1 MPGTFPVA
9 SKILHKYEQDRAYRL
24 HRQKVSTIKPKVA
37 TKGPRKYPHLILSL
51 KKIQLEEEKQAEV
64 DHENRLLLH
73 KMTNIMKNRAQVDNW
88 NEYEPRSLNYI
99 ARERHIRD
107 IQSENIGIAKRLE
120 KAQPVIKAD
129 DLEKDYQH
137 KRYLQTL
144 WNENAK
150 DYEEVTPRHH
160 RFKELKRSKDGIEGE
175 DDYDNDFE
183 DDDSKSKKR
192 EKLPPLTEDRTSKS
206 IKYSYN
212 PYTNKTSS
220 SNDSLPRIDSK
231 KTEREKLFMYY
242 GDAPPDDKKQIR
254 LPVVSKKSVY
264 QNKNHGASKLTASES
279 RLRSVNIKSDG
290 PFSYSGEVPLHKDTD
305 DVIEIPAADR
315 VKTAESS
322 LSAITEAEFVD
333 PLLFHKSHS
342 SCQNEQISN
351 VKPSS
356 ATYENVQ
363 NDCQQHSSLQN
374 HKTVADGMKKKEKTD
389 SNISSSKPVN
399 DFVDVTSVSVNQ
411 HTFLDNGGINPYQVK
426 MSKMESDENI
436 SVDKQGEIQNT
447 SSLTDCIPNK
457 GIGDGMNCMFSN
469 GTQSSTN
476 TTSCDQHEGDGTTP
490 TGPNCTNNIQARS
503 TVFGICTDDD
513 EVSPTNPT
521 DNDCKQLFKVAKQLA
536 APPDILIK
544 TLVKKTPKQR
554 QQTKERFKEMYDLE
568 LVSEL
573 KEGLGPEWHPL
584 IDALLND
591 STSSGAKKL
600 HDALE
605 EGDYSQT
612 VEILCSSN
620 KSAMAD
626 LKESYKKEYAVSL
639 ESDIKDKTD
648 DPEQALLLI
657 LQKGLKEDSGKV
669 DEKTAGKDA
678 EQLNETGEGRWSSSS
693 GKFLKLLST
702 KSLAHLRVVLNLY
715 TVETGGRDATDDIKK
730 ECSKNYA
737 DAVVTLLQ
745 QVRGAETHYADQLFK
760 NMGPTNPVF
769 IDILVNKN
777 EGDMAAIRKEYK
789 KKYDAELPDDV
800 KHKCKGH
807 PTEKVMVELAGKS
820 KGGKGQKKGSTTAAP
835 PPSKKPGAKKPA
847 EKGSQKGQEGEQKK
861 DNPLS
866 KPTPR
871 VTADAAQQKK
881 DKEKNAEKEK
891 KQKEEE
897 QKNKNG
903 TVQASAHSDP
913 EEDCLALYDA
923 MKGLGTDED
932 AIIEIIPHRS
942 NSQRQ
947 TLKKKYKEKYKKDLA
962 SELQSELTGD
972 FEEII
977 LALMMTPVEYD
988 AYCLHEAMDGMG
1000 TTEST
1005 LIGIICT
1012 RNAKEKQA
1020 IKEQYKK
1027 AYKKD
1032 LEKDVIG
1039 DTSGGFTDL
1048 LLELLKG
1055 EREQGTSVNQK
1066 QAQDDAKKLSG
1077 NGKEKKI
1084 DLNSKEFM
1092 EIMTKRNKAQLRATF
1107 DEYKKLMGH
1116 DIYQGIANSMSG
1128 DAEDAYIGLVTV
1140 VEDPVGFYADRLSRA
1155 FSGVGT
1161 NDSMLIRIVVS
1172 RSEIDLAEIK
1182 VKYKELSGKTL
1193 RSSIESECSGDYKK
1207 ILLEIVGE

>member
-129 DLEKDYQH
+129 DLEKEYQH
-137 KRYLQTL
+137 KRYLQSL

-160 RFKELKRSKDGIEGE
+160 KFKELKRSKDGIEGE
-175 DDYDNDFE
+175 DDYDEDFE

-242 GDAPPDDKKQIR
+242 GDAPP
-254 LPVVSKKSVY
+254 
-264 QNKNHGASKLTASES
+264 G
-279 RLRSVNIKSDG
+279 
-290 PFSYSGEVPLHKDTD
+290 
-305 DVIEIPAADR
+305 
-315 VKTAESS
+315 
-322 LSAITEAEFVD
+322 
-333 PLLFHKSHS
+333 
-342 SCQNEQISN
+342 
-351 VKPSS
+351 
-356 ATYENVQ
+356 
-363 NDCQQHSSLQN
+363 
-374 HKTVADGMKKKEKTD
+374 
-389 SNISSSKPVN
+389 
-399 DFVDVTSVSVNQ
+399 
-411 HTFLDNGGINPYQVK
+411 
-426 MSKMESDENI
+426 DE
-436 SVDKQGEIQNT
+436 
-447 SSLTDCIPNK
+447 
-457 GIGDGMNCMFSN
+457 
-469 GTQSSTN
+469 
-476 TTSCDQHEGDGTTP
+476 
-490 TGPNCTNNIQARS
+490 
-503 TVFGICTDDD
+503 DDD

-536 APPDILIK
+536 APPDVIIK

-568 LVSEL
+568 LVPEL
-573 KEGLGPEWHPL
+573 KEGLGPEWHLL
-584 IDALLND
+584 IDALLTD

-800 KHKCKGH
+800 KHKVKGH
-807 PTEKVMVELAGKS
+807 PTEKIMVELAGKS
-820 KGGKGQKKGSTTAAP
+820 KGGKIDEQKGQKKGSTTAAP
-835 PPSKKPGAKKPA
+835 PPSKKPAAKRPA
-847 EKGSQKGQEGEQKK
+847 ENQSQKGQEGEQKK

-871 VTADAAQQKK
+871 VTADAKQQKK

-903 TVQASAHSDP
+903 TVQASSNSDP
-913 EEDCLALYDA
+913 DEDVLALYDA

-962 SELQSELTGD
+962 KELQSELTGD

-988 AYCLHEAMDGMG
+988 AYCLHDAMNGMG

-1039 DTSGGFTDL
+1039 DTSGGFTAL

-1066 QAQDDAKKLSG
+1066 QAQEDAKKLSG
-1077 NGKEKKI
+1077 DEEVEVENGKEKKI
-1084 DLNSKEFM
+1084 DLNSKEFV
-1092 EIMTKRNKAQLRATF
+1092 EIMTKRNKAQLKATF
-1107 DEYKKLMGH
+1107 EEYKKLMGH

-1155 FSGVGT
+1155 FSGLGT

-1182 VKYKELSGKTL
+1182 VKYKEVSGKTL

>member
-129 DLEKDYQH
+129 DLEKEYQH
-137 KRYLQTL
+137 KRYLQSL

-160 RFKELKRSKDGIEGE
+160 KFKELKRSKDGIEGE
-175 DDYDNDFE
+175 DDYDEDFE

-242 GDAPPDDKKQIR
+242 GDAPPGDEKQLR
-254 LPVVSKKSVY
+254 LAVVSGKSSSLN
-264 QNKNHGASKLTASES
+264 NKHATLKFKESES
-279 RLRSVNIKSDG
+279 RLSLENIKSDE
-290 PFSYSGEVPLHKDTD
+290 PISYSG
-305 DVIEIPAADR
+305 VIPPHRKAHDIIVIPAVDR

-322 LSAITEAEFVD
+322 LSAITESECGDSSFS
-333 PLLFHKSHS
+333 HKKRN
-342 SCQNEQISN
+342 SCKNKEISN
-351 VKPSS
+351 VKLLS
-356 ATYENVQ
+356 ASYENVQ
-363 NDCQQHSSLQN
+363 DGCQQHSS
-374 HKTVADGMKKKEKTD
+374 VC
-389 SNISSSKPVN
+389 SSSLKVVTDGLKNERN
-399 DFVDVTSVSVNQ
+399 DSDVTSSKSVENLVDVTTVSLNQ
-411 HTFLDNGGINPYQVK
+411 HPFPDNGEINPSQVK
-426 MSKMESDENI
+426 MYKMESDENI
-436 SVDKQGEIQNT
+436 SVDHKEEIQNT
-447 SSLTDCIPNK
+447 TSLTDCISSK
-457 GIGDGMNCMFSN
+457 GIGDGMHCMLSP
-469 GTQSSTN
+469 GIKSSTN
-476 TTSCDQHEGDGTTP
+476 TTSCDQHEGEGTTP
-490 TGPNCTNNIQARS
+490 TRPKCTNNIQARS
-503 TVFGICTDDD
+503 TVFGICTMSSRNSQADSMDDD

-536 APPDILIK
+536 APPDVIIK

-568 LVSEL
+568 LVPEL
-573 KEGLGPEWHPL
+573 KEGLGPEWHLL
-584 IDALLND
+584 IDALLTD

-737 DAVVTLLQ
+737 DAVVTL
-745 QVRGAETHYADQLFK
+745 Y
-760 NMGPTNPVF
+760 
-769 IDILVNKN
+769 
-777 EGDMAAIRKEYK
+777 
-789 KKYDAELPDDV
+789 V
-800 KHKCKGH
+800 KVKGH
-807 PTEKVMVELAGKS
+807 PTEKIMVELAGKS

-835 PPSKKPGAKKPA
+835 PPSKKPAAKRPA
-847 EKGSQKGQEGEQKK
+847 ENQSQKGQEGEQKK

-871 VTADAAQQKK
+871 VTADAKQQKK

-891 KQKEEE
+891 RQKEEE

-903 TVQASAHSDP
+903 TVQASSNSDP
-913 EEDCLALYDA
+913 DEDVLALYDA

-962 SELQSELTGD
+962 KELQSELTGD

-988 AYCLHEAMDGMG
+988 AYCLHDAMDGMG

-1039 DTSGGFTDL
+1039 DTSGGFTAL

-1055 EREQGTSVNQK
+1055 EREQGTTVNQK
-1066 QAQDDAKKLSG
+1066 QAQEDAKKLSG
-1077 NGKEKKI
+1077 NGKEKKMEHREH
-1084 DLNSKEFM
+1084 NCKEP
-1092 EIMTKRNKAQLRATF
+1092 ATF
-1107 DEYKKLMGH
+1107 DKQNYLMGH

-1155 FSGVGT
+1155 FSGLGT

-1182 VKYKELSGKTL
+1182 VKYKEVSGKTL

>member
-129 DLEKDYQH
+129 DLEKEYQH
-137 KRYLQTL
+137 KRYLQSL

-160 RFKELKRSKDGIEGE
+160 KFKELKRSKDGIEGE
-175 DDYDNDFE
+175 DDYDEDFE

-242 GDAPPDDKKQIR
+242 GDAPP
-254 LPVVSKKSVY
+254 
-264 QNKNHGASKLTASES
+264 G
-279 RLRSVNIKSDG
+279 
-290 PFSYSGEVPLHKDTD
+290 
-305 DVIEIPAADR
+305 
-315 VKTAESS
+315 
-322 LSAITEAEFVD
+322 
-333 PLLFHKSHS
+333 
-342 SCQNEQISN
+342 
-351 VKPSS
+351 
-356 ATYENVQ
+356 
-363 NDCQQHSSLQN
+363 
-374 HKTVADGMKKKEKTD
+374 
-389 SNISSSKPVN
+389 
-399 DFVDVTSVSVNQ
+399 
-411 HTFLDNGGINPYQVK
+411 
-426 MSKMESDENI
+426 DE
-436 SVDKQGEIQNT
+436 
-447 SSLTDCIPNK
+447 
-457 GIGDGMNCMFSN
+457 
-469 GTQSSTN
+469 
-476 TTSCDQHEGDGTTP
+476 
-490 TGPNCTNNIQARS
+490 
-503 TVFGICTDDD
+503 DDD

-536 APPDILIK
+536 APPDIIIK

-568 LVSEL
+568 LVPEL
-573 KEGLGPEWHPL
+573 KEGLGPEWHLL
-584 IDALLND
+584 IDALLTD

-800 KHKCKGH
+800 KHKVKGH
-807 PTEKVMVELAGKS
+807 PTEKIMVELAGKS
-820 KGGKGQKKGSTTAAP
+820 KGGKSAILIVYTKPQGQKKGSTTAAP
-835 PPSKKPGAKKPA
+835 PPSKKPAAKRPA
-847 EKGSQKGQEGEQKK
+847 ENQSQKGQEGEQKK

-871 VTADAAQQKK
+871 VTADAKQQKK

-903 TVQASAHSDP
+903 TVQASSNSDP
-913 EEDCLALYDA
+913 DEDVLALYDA

-962 SELQSELTGD
+962 KELQSELTGD

-988 AYCLHEAMDGMG
+988 AYCLHDAMDGMG

-1039 DTSGGFTDL
+1039 DTSGGFTAL

-1055 EREQGTSVNQK
+1055 EREQGTAVNQK
-1066 QAQDDAKKLSG
+1066 QAQEDAKKLSG
-1077 NGKEKKI
+1077 DEEVEVENGKEKKI
-1084 DLNSKEFM
+1084 DLNSKEFI
-1092 EIMTKRNKAQLRATF
+1092 EIMTKRNKAQLKATF

-1155 FSGVGT
+1155 FSGLGT

-1182 VKYKELSGKTL
+1182 VKYKEVSGKTL

>member
-88 NEYEPRSLNYI
+88 NEYEPRSLNYV

-160 RFKELKRSKDGIEGE
+160 KFKELKRNKDGIEGE
-175 DDYDNDFE
+175 DDYDDDFE

-192 EKLPPLTEDRTSKS
+192 EKLPPLS

-242 GDAPPDDKKQIR
+242 GDAPPDDK
-254 LPVVSKKSVY
+254 
-264 QNKNHGASKLTASES
+264 
-279 RLRSVNIKSDG
+279 
-290 PFSYSGEVPLHKDTD
+290 
-305 DVIEIPAADR
+305 
-315 VKTAESS
+315 
-322 LSAITEAEFVD
+322 
-333 PLLFHKSHS
+333 
-342 SCQNEQISN
+342 
-351 VKPSS
+351 
-356 ATYENVQ
+356 
-363 NDCQQHSSLQN
+363 
-374 HKTVADGMKKKEKTD
+374 M
-389 SNISSSKPVN
+389 SSKN
-399 DFVDVTSVSVNQ
+399 S
-411 HTFLDNGGINPYQVK
+411 
-426 MSKMESDENI
+426 
-436 SVDKQGEIQNT
+436 
-447 SSLTDCIPNK
+447 
-457 GIGDGMNCMFSN
+457 
-469 GTQSSTN
+469 
-476 TTSCDQHEGDGTTP
+476 
-490 TGPNCTNNIQARS
+490 QADS
-503 TVFGICTDDD
+503 MDDD

-573 KEGLGPEWHPL
+573 KEGLGPEWHLL

-820 KGGKGQKKGSTTAAP
+820 KGGKSAILIVYTNPQGQKKGSSTAAP
-835 PPSKKPGAKKPA
+835 PTSKKTGAKKPT
-847 EKGSQKGQEGEQKK
+847 EKGAQKGQEGEQKK

-903 TVQASAHSDP
+903 TVQAAAHSDP
-913 EEDCLALYDA
+913 DDDCLALYDA

-1066 QAQDDAKKLSG
+1066 QAQEDAKKLSG

-1084 DLNSKEFM
+1084 DLDSKEFL

>member
-129 DLEKDYQH
+129 DLEKEYQH
-137 KRYLQTL
+137 KRYLQSL

-160 RFKELKRSKDGIEGE
+160 KFKELKRSKDGIEGE
-175 DDYDNDFE
+175 DDYDEDFE

-231 KTEREKLFMYY
+231 K
-242 GDAPPDDKKQIR
+242 
-254 LPVVSKKSVY
+254 
-264 QNKNHGASKLTASES
+264 
-279 RLRSVNIKSDG
+279 
-290 PFSYSGEVPLHKDTD
+290 
-305 DVIEIPAADR
+305 
-315 VKTAESS
+315 
-322 LSAITEAEFVD
+322 
-333 PLLFHKSHS
+333 
-342 SCQNEQISN
+342 
-351 VKPSS
+351 
-356 ATYENVQ
+356 
-363 NDCQQHSSLQN
+363 
-374 HKTVADGMKKKEKTD
+374 
-389 SNISSSKPVN
+389 
-399 DFVDVTSVSVNQ
+399 
-411 HTFLDNGGINPYQVK
+411 
-426 MSKMESDENI
+426 
-436 SVDKQGEIQNT
+436 
-447 SSLTDCIPNK
+447 
-457 GIGDGMNCMFSN
+457 
-469 GTQSSTN
+469 
-476 TTSCDQHEGDGTTP
+476 
-490 TGPNCTNNIQARS
+490 
-503 TVFGICTDDD
+503 DDD

-536 APPDILIK
+536 APPDVIIK

-568 LVSEL
+568 LVPEL
-573 KEGLGPEWHPL
+573 KEGLGPEWHLL
-584 IDALLND
+584 IDALLTD

-800 KHKCKGH
+800 KHKVKGH
-807 PTEKVMVELAGKS
+807 PTEKIMVELAGKS
-820 KGGKGQKKGSTTAAP
+820 KGGKIDEQKGQKKGSTTAAP
-835 PPSKKPGAKKPA
+835 PPSKKPAAKRPA
-847 EKGSQKGQEGEQKK
+847 ENQSQKGQEGEQKK

-871 VTADAAQQKK
+871 VTADAKQQKK

-903 TVQASAHSDP
+903 TVQASSNSDP
-913 EEDCLALYDA
+913 DEDVLALYDA

-962 SELQSELTGD
+962 KELQSELTGD

-988 AYCLHEAMDGMG
+988 AYCLHDAMNGMG

-1039 DTSGGFTDL
+1039 DTSGGFTAL

-1066 QAQDDAKKLSG
+1066 QAQEDAKKLSG
-1077 NGKEKKI
+1077 DEEVEVENGKEKKI
-1084 DLNSKEFM
+1084 DLNSKEFV
-1092 EIMTKRNKAQLRATF
+1092 EIMTKRNKAQLKATF
-1107 DEYKKLMGH
+1107 EEYKKLMGH

-1155 FSGVGT
+1155 FSGLGT

-1182 VKYKELSGKTL
+1182 VKYKEVSGKTL

>member
-88 NEYEPRSLNYI
+88 NEYEPRSLNYV

-160 RFKELKRSKDGIEGE
+160 KFKELKRNKDGIEGE
-175 DDYDNDFE
+175 DDYDDDFE

-231 KTEREKLFMYY
+231 KM
-242 GDAPPDDKKQIR
+242 
-254 LPVVSKKSVY
+254 
-264 QNKNHGASKLTASES
+264 
-279 RLRSVNIKSDG
+279 
-290 PFSYSGEVPLHKDTD
+290 
-305 DVIEIPAADR
+305 
-315 VKTAESS
+315 
-322 LSAITEAEFVD
+322 
-333 PLLFHKSHS
+333 
-342 SCQNEQISN
+342 
-351 VKPSS
+351 
-356 ATYENVQ
+356 
-363 NDCQQHSSLQN
+363 
-374 HKTVADGMKKKEKTD
+374 
-389 SNISSSKPVN
+389 SSKN
-399 DFVDVTSVSVNQ
+399 S
-411 HTFLDNGGINPYQVK
+411 
-426 MSKMESDENI
+426 
-436 SVDKQGEIQNT
+436 
-447 SSLTDCIPNK
+447 
-457 GIGDGMNCMFSN
+457 
-469 GTQSSTN
+469 
-476 TTSCDQHEGDGTTP
+476 
-490 TGPNCTNNIQARS
+490 QADS
-503 TVFGICTDDD
+503 MDDD

-573 KEGLGPEWHPL
+573 KEGLGPEWHLL

-820 KGGKGQKKGSTTAAP
+820 KGGKSAILIVYTNPQGQKKGSSTAAP
-835 PPSKKPGAKKPA
+835 PTSKKTGAKKPT
-847 EKGSQKGQEGEQKK
+847 EKGAQKGQEGEQKK

-903 TVQASAHSDP
+903 TVQAAAHSDP
-913 EEDCLALYDA
+913 DDDCLALYDA

-1066 QAQDDAKKLSG
+1066 QAQEDAKKLSG

-1084 DLNSKEFM
+1084 DLDSKEFL

>member
-129 DLEKDYQH
+129 DLEKEYQH
-137 KRYLQTL
+137 KRYLQSL

-160 RFKELKRSKDGIEGE
+160 KFKELKRSKDGIEGE
-175 DDYDNDFE
+175 DDYDEDFE

-231 KTEREKLFMYY
+231 K
-242 GDAPPDDKKQIR
+242 
-254 LPVVSKKSVY
+254 
-264 QNKNHGASKLTASES
+264 
-279 RLRSVNIKSDG
+279 
-290 PFSYSGEVPLHKDTD
+290 
-305 DVIEIPAADR
+305 
-315 VKTAESS
+315 
-322 LSAITEAEFVD
+322 
-333 PLLFHKSHS
+333 
-342 SCQNEQISN
+342 
-351 VKPSS
+351 
-356 ATYENVQ
+356 
-363 NDCQQHSSLQN
+363 
-374 HKTVADGMKKKEKTD
+374 
-389 SNISSSKPVN
+389 
-399 DFVDVTSVSVNQ
+399 
-411 HTFLDNGGINPYQVK
+411 
-426 MSKMESDENI
+426 
-436 SVDKQGEIQNT
+436 
-447 SSLTDCIPNK
+447 
-457 GIGDGMNCMFSN
+457 
-469 GTQSSTN
+469 
-476 TTSCDQHEGDGTTP
+476 
-490 TGPNCTNNIQARS
+490 
-503 TVFGICTDDD
+503 DDD

-536 APPDILIK
+536 APPDVIIK

-568 LVSEL
+568 LVPEL
-573 KEGLGPEWHPL
+573 KEGLGPEWHLL
-584 IDALLND
+584 IDALLTD

-800 KHKCKGH
+800 KHKVKGH
-807 PTEKVMVELAGKS
+807 PTEKIMVELAGKS

-835 PPSKKPGAKKPA
+835 PPSKKPAAKRPA
-847 EKGSQKGQEGEQKK
+847 ENQSQKGQEGEQKK

-871 VTADAAQQKK
+871 VTADAKQQKK

-903 TVQASAHSDP
+903 TVQASSNSDP
-913 EEDCLALYDA
+913 DEDVLALYDA

-962 SELQSELTGD
+962 KELQSELTGD

-988 AYCLHEAMDGMG
+988 AYCLHDAMNGMG

-1039 DTSGGFTDL
+1039 DTSGGFTAL

-1066 QAQDDAKKLSG
+1066 QAQEDAKKLSG
-1077 NGKEKKI
+1077 DEEVEVENGKEKKI
-1084 DLNSKEFM
+1084 DLNSKEFV
-1092 EIMTKRNKAQLRATF
+1092 EIMTKRNKAQLKATF
-1107 DEYKKLMGH
+1107 EEYKKLMGH

-1155 FSGVGT
+1155 FSGLGT

-1182 VKYKELSGKTL
+1182 VKYKEVSGKTL

>member
-88 NEYEPRSLNYI
+88 NEYEPRSLNYV

-160 RFKELKRSKDGIEGE
+160 KFKELKRNKDGIEGE
-175 DDYDNDFE
+175 DDYDDDFE

-231 KTEREKLFMYY
+231 K
-242 GDAPPDDKKQIR
+242 
-254 LPVVSKKSVY
+254 
-264 QNKNHGASKLTASES
+264 
-279 RLRSVNIKSDG
+279 
-290 PFSYSGEVPLHKDTD
+290 
-305 DVIEIPAADR
+305 
-315 VKTAESS
+315 
-322 LSAITEAEFVD
+322 
-333 PLLFHKSHS
+333 
-342 SCQNEQISN
+342 
-351 VKPSS
+351 
-356 ATYENVQ
+356 
-363 NDCQQHSSLQN
+363 
-374 HKTVADGMKKKEKTD
+374 
-389 SNISSSKPVN
+389 
-399 DFVDVTSVSVNQ
+399 
-411 HTFLDNGGINPYQVK
+411 
-426 MSKMESDENI
+426 
-436 SVDKQGEIQNT
+436 
-447 SSLTDCIPNK
+447 
-457 GIGDGMNCMFSN
+457 
-469 GTQSSTN
+469 
-476 TTSCDQHEGDGTTP
+476 
-490 TGPNCTNNIQARS
+490 
-503 TVFGICTDDD
+503 DDD

-573 KEGLGPEWHPL
+573 KEGLGPEWHLL

-820 KGGKGQKKGSTTAAP
+820 KGGKSAILIVYTNPQGQKKGSSTAAP
-835 PPSKKPGAKKPA
+835 PTSKKTGAKKPT
-847 EKGSQKGQEGEQKK
+847 EKGAQKGQEGEQKK

-903 TVQASAHSDP
+903 TVQAAAHSDP
-913 EEDCLALYDA
+913 DDDCLALYDA

-1066 QAQDDAKKLSG
+1066 QAQEDAKKLSG

-1084 DLNSKEFM
+1084 DLDSKEFL